1 MADTN
6 MGMTPAPDYG
16 HAYGQQPGY
25 GASPAGYG
33 MPPSY
38 GMSPAYP
45 APGYPT
51 PAYAAPGYAAP
62 GYAAPGYPAA
72 PYQMPVAEPD
82 QKAGLAIAGLVMGI
96 ISLVA
101 SLLPLCGFPLAIGG
115 LVFSILG
122 RKSSRRTM
130 ATVGLV
136 LSSIGMAL
144 TLLSAAFGA
153 YMATH

>member
-6 MGMTPAPDYG
+6 MGMTPATDYG
-16 HAYGQQPGY
+16 HMYGQQPGY

-38 GMSPAYP
+38 GMPPAYP
-45 APGYPT
+45 APGC
-51 PAYAAPGYAAP
+51 
-62 GYAAPGYPAA
+62 PAA